1 MELNY
6 FAQKE
11 KTYFI
16 MIRDFKETDIKQI
29 MKIWLDTNIMAHHF
43 IDGSY
48 WLKSYAA
55 VEKILPQATV
65 YVYDSNGQILGFL
78 GLNGDYIE
86 GIFVD
91 AEYQSKGIGRE
102 LLCYAKERHDK
113 LLLNVY
119 KRNERA
125 AAFYTREGFTVLTE
139 QIEEETKESELTM
152 VWKPH
157 EAEICTAY
165 K

>member
-1 MELNY
+1 MEINY

-11 KTYFI
+11 NVYFI
-16 MIRDFKETDIKQI
+16 MIRELKETDIDQI
-29 MKIWLDTNIMAHHF
+29 MKIWLDTNIKAHHF
-43 IDGSY
+43 IDSSY
-48 WLKSYAA
+48 WLKSYVT
-55 VEKILPQATV
+55 VEKVLPQATV
-65 YVYDSNGQILGFL
+65 YVYDSNGQIQGFL

-91 AEYQSKGIGRE
+91 ADYQSKGIGRE
-102 LLCYAKERHDK
+102 LLGYAKERHNK

-125 AAFYTREGFTVLTE
+125 AAFYLREGFVVMME
-139 QIEEETKESELTM
+139 QIEEDTKERELTM
-152 VWKPH
+152 VWKPL
-157 EAEICTAY
+157 ETENSTAY

>member
-1 MELNY
+1 MEINY

-11 KTYFI
+11 NVFFI
-16 MIRDFKETDIKQI
+16 MIRELKETDIDQI
-29 MKIWLDTNIMAHHF
+29 MKIWLDTNIKAHHF
-43 IDGSY
+43 IDSSY
-48 WLKSYAA
+48 WLKSYVT
-55 VEKILPQATV
+55 VEKVLPQATV
-65 YVYDSNGQILGFL
+65 YVYDSNGQIQGFL

-91 AEYQSKGIGRE
+91 ADYQSKGIGRE
-102 LLCYAKERHDK
+102 LLGYAKERHNK

-125 AAFYTREGFTVLTE
+125 AAYYLREGFVVMTE
-139 QIEEETKESELTM
+139 QIEEDTKERELTM
-152 VWKPH
+152 VWKPL
-157 EAEICTAY
+157 ETENTAY